1 MNHKNRTMLQRLVI
15 ELDDSRNLYL
25 DLACMPLSTH
35 AKYLVQRIVLAH
47 CAIAEDL
54 ADQMHAISSQV
65 VRRDGVLGKLR
76 ARYGAW
82 RANAGANVELG
93 CLSQIE
99 RYERRILERF
109 VTTAKHASEMQQRLY
124 RHLDELEFL
133 SAQVAS
139 ALDEVVD
146 IRSSRRALRATGA
159 IDRRLTPETNNVSS
173 RQAPDALRHRR
184 SQGEKRDR
192 SAPHR
197 ATESADAVGNVTAAR
212 TLANHGTLPSET
224 LISPAGFHA
233 ASETHH
239 TARIRS
245 FHQND

>member
-25 DLACMPLSTH
+25 DLACMLLSAH

-47 CAIAEDL
+47 CAIAEEL
-54 ADQMHAISSQV
+54 ADHMHAISSQV
-65 VRRDGVLGKLR
+65 VRRDGMLGKLR

-99 RYERRILERF
+99 RREKRILERF
-109 VTTAKHASEMQQRLY
+109 VTTAKQASGMQQRFY

-133 SAQVAS
+133 VAQVAS

-146 IRSSRRALRATGA
+146 TRPSRLALLTTGA
-159 IDRRLTPETNNVSS
+159 ADRHLTPETNRVFS
-173 RQAPDALRHRR
+173 RQISEAPRRRR
-184 SQGEKRDR
+184 SQGEKTDR
-192 SAPHR
+192 STLHR
-197 ATESADAVGNVTAAR
+197 VAESADAVGNVAAAR
-212 TLANHGTLPSET
+212 MLANHTQYTPHPKLRSLLRVSTRHQKP
-224 LISPAGFHA
+224 
-233 ASETHH
+233 
-239 TARIRS
+239 TA
-245 FHQND
+245 